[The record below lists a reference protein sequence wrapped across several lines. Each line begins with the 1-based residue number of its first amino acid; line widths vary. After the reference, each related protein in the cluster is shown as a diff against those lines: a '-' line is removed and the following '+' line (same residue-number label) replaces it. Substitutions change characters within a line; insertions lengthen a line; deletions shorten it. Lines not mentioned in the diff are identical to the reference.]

1 MGGHHPEPPDCIEEK
16 DVSGLS
22 TVLVATIQEVK
33 DRISQIEYIFCRQL
47 FPDFLSKSR
56 SLEVACKEQERDLLV
71 QLVDKLKL
79 ERQKAVLEGQILRK
93 ELFQLA
99 KEKEEL
105 NGKLSILQ
113 LQVNNIQCDLKQKI
127 EEIIEGIH
135 HQDELIQLVKSGAA
149 SSKELGTQLAIHE
162 KEKPLLARHKH
173 LEAAVMGLLEDL
185 RKKDAELARWNQLLV
200 KPVKKDSLG
209 PKGPYKEKPLI
220 DSQKRN
226 ELIPVRSSPS
236 RVDVCPEGKDILET
250 TEKANET
257 RISEKRSLGC
267 FVETCVNFEIP
278 KTILQLKEEERH
290 LPPFGVQCSGK
301 DLKEDQQ
308 KYYQELML
316 ISERK
321 RIDAVNAYKQL
332 KSQYNFLCKKVG
344 LSSGDPFVPKKFVLE
359 NSFSGHQQK
368 DLTTTA
374 QRGKALSTTEVP
386 RGMKKEKIFS
396 EDYIALEDGKEYAAI
411 DNLSSLL
418 HGSSKLVNSKF
429 QDNIKDVTND
439 GVDTE
444 VEDTS
449 TSSPDFGQEPLLGH
463 LINGELNKAT
473 GGKKTRMNWRG
484 TPSGSVNGGEL
495 NITMGKKRNASIW
508 RETRSN
514 QDVRGL
520 DPHDDFLDTPF
531 ENIKDHLKKAGKY
544 GGASS
549 TVHESRE
556 RVIGSDDDS
565 EDLVAN
571 LSHKKQLR
579 PVSSAG
585 DECFKFIA
593 PVRKK
598 DEREHLKGIECRQCK
613 KFFDALSD
621 RESKDGRILHCEHH
635 DGVSRHRYGHV
646 PPLTP
651 EGFWNIGFES
661 ET

>member
-93 ELFQLA
+93 ELFKLA

-127 EEIIEGIH
+127 EEINEGIH

-173 LEAAVMGLLEDL
+173 LEAAVTGLLEDL

-226 ELIPVRSSPS
+226 ELIPVRSSAS

-267 FVETCVNFEIP
+267 FMETCVDFEIP
-278 KTILQLKEEERH
+278 ETILQLKEEERH
-290 LPPFGVQCSGK
+290 LPPFGVQCSGR

-316 ISERK
+316 LSERK

-396 EDYIALEDGKEYAAI
+396 EDYIALEEGKEYAAI

-418 HGSSKLVNSKF
+418 HGFSKLVNSKF

-484 TPSGSVNGGEL
+484 TPSGSVVGGEL
-495 NITMGKKRNASIW
+495 I
-508 RETRSN
+508 RS
-514 QDVRGL
+514 

-544 GGASS
+544 GAASS

-556 RVIGSDDDS
+556 RVLGSDDGS
-565 EDLVAN
+565 EDLVTN
-571 LSHKKQLR
+571 LSHQKHLR
-579 PVSSAG
+579 LVSSAG

-621 RESKDGRILHCEHH
+621 RESKDSRILHCEHH

-646 PPLTP
+646 PPLTRRIL
-651 EGFWNIGFES
+651 EHWL
-661 ET
+661 